1 MQILM
6 KTLQIG
12 FAGLLM
18 QIKSKKAKEEQ
29 FEDDMKSKCSEESS
43 WQSSQTCWS
52 KCSLVAAGEASLA
65 RGSCSRPN
73 ADFYY
78 FQPFSSPFPGEL

>member
-1 MQILM
+1 MQIPM

-29 FEDDMKSKCSEESS
+29 FEDDMKSK
-43 WQSSQTCWS
+43 
-52 KCSLVAAGEASLA
+52 
-65 RGSCSRPN
+65 
-73 ADFYY
+73 
-78 FQPFSSPFPGEL
+78 